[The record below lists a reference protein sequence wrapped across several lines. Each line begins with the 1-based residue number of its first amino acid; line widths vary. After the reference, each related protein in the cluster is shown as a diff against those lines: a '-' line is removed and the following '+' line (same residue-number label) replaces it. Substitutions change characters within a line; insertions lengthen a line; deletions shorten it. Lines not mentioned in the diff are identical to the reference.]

1 MINIPSL
8 AFLINLSSYLN
19 AINIAMNKRLE
30 FALSFW
36 VVMLLLI
43 GILYNASAAA
53 TSLAGEERIPLYY
66 VSTRD
71 PQSTPYEIVTG
82 PVGYGNETYRD
93 FSELTCQ
100 NETVVIFVHGW
111 EESEDNI
118 KERLNRV
125 KLSLEDNNFIHPLI
139 GFSWPSNTNWPD
151 ARSIAAEN
159 GPKLADLIFYV
170 KNECPNADIRPL
182 AHSLGA
188 RVVLSSLDA
197 LYKNQTWNS
206 NSFTIK
212 SVDLLGAAVDDE
224 EVSTNPIDI
233 LNDPTN
239 LGTPKSDYG
248 QAIEAVVT
256 NFRNYFSS
264 KDNTLEP
271 NPEKPIYP
279 FFETDLALGQSGYQ
293 KVPYD
298 IKITKSLPD
307 NYIEKDVKEELV
319 AECDADGDG
328 KSDFPFENNQT
339 ITIGDNHR
347 GYLGYRNI
355 TDNSKITYDGAI
367 DIVIENWNNNR
378 TSNTSPNLELSS
390 VCHDSQ

>member
-1 MINIPSL
+1 MNNIVSTNNEWVL
-8 AFLINLSSYLN
+8 
-19 AINIAMNKRLE
+19 
-30 FALSFW
+30 ALSFGLIL
-36 VVMLLLI
+36 LLLI
-43 GILYNASAAA
+43 GASYNTSIA
-53 TSLAGEERIPLYY
+53 TSSTTGETEKIPFYY

-71 PQSTPYEIVTG
+71 PQNPTYEVVTG
-82 PVGYGNETYRD
+82 PGYDNIDKYRD
-93 FSELTCQ
+93 LSELTEKPCQ
-100 NETVVIFVHGW
+100 NETAVIFVHGW
-111 EESEDNI
+111 EESEANV

-125 KLSLEDNNFIHPLI
+125 KLSLENNSYIHPLI
-139 GFSWPSNTNWPD
+139 GFSWSSDTQWD
-151 ARSIAAEN
+151 SARSIATEN
-159 GPKLADLIFYV
+159 GPKLANLISNI
-170 KNECPNADIRPL
+170 KNECPGTDIRLL

-188 RVVLSSLDA
+188 RVVLSNLER
-197 LYKNQTWNS
+197 LHENKTWN
-206 NSFTIK
+206 NNNFTIK

-233 LNDPTN
+233 LTDLTN

-256 NFRNYFSS
+256 NFTNYFSS

-293 KVPYD
+293 KIPYD

-367 DIVIENWNNNR
+367 DMVIENWNNNR